1 MTVVLEPT
9 LPTKGQTIEN
19 EVKFGKFMR
28 ARIALIVLALCLSTM
43 PTSHA
48 GSPENLEN
56 VGPVFGGVYVDA
68 NVSGNSSYNLS
79 DLPAI
84 VEDYTATWCTN
95 CIAVENAL
103 KDIESQHQMQTYH
116 FHRFIG
122 ENEDPLGS
130 QEGDDRW
137 IERYDQRLPPTAIFN
152 GTIRQIGSVPDGD
165 SLQDDYNLNLANSLN
180 LGIGSS
186 TLGWVVSNNSNPIV
200 TWNLVV
206 DMANF
211 PDDSEIKSSL
221 WIVEKLAYFPDGGNE
236 EEYYNKSVRG
246 IIDLGNSTY
255 GTMEVTMPTAY
266 DGDDLQVHLIH
277 EVILPQAEEP
287 EEEPQVSEEDD
298 EDSLPSLGLVA
309 VIGITMFAAAI
320 VQRKQQ

>member
-1 MTVVLEPT
+1 M
-9 LPTKGQTIEN
+9 G
-19 EVKFGKFMR
+19 R
-28 ARIALIVLALCLSTM
+28 RILLITLALLLSPM
-43 PTSHA
+43 PSIQA
-48 GSPENLEN
+48 GSPQTLED
-56 VGPVFGGVYVDA
+56 VGAVFGGMYLDA
-68 NVSGNSSYNLS
+68 NESGNASSTLS

-95 CIAVENAL
+95 CISVEKAL
-103 KDIESQHQMQTYH
+103 KEIEAENSMQTYH

-122 ENEDPLGS
+122 ESEDPLGS

-137 IERYDQRLPPTAIFN
+137 IERYDQRIPPTAVFN

-165 SLQDDYNLNLANSLN
+165 SLQDDYNQNLENSLN

-186 TLGWVVSNNSNPIV
+186 SLGWAVSNGSNPVV

-211 PDDSEIKSSL
+211 PDGSQIESSL

-236 EEYYNKSVRG
+236 EEYYNNSVRG
-246 IIDLGNSTY
+246 IIGLGNATT
-255 GTMEVTMPTAY
+255 GTMEVTIPTAY
-266 DGDDLQVHLIH
+266 DGNDLQVHLIH
-277 EVILPQAEEP
+277 EVILPQAEES

-298 EDSLPSLGLVA
+298 EDSLPSIGLVA

-320 VQRKQQ
+320 VQRRQQ

>member
-1 MTVVLEPT
+1 
-9 LPTKGQTIEN
+9 
-19 EVKFGKFMR
+19 MR
-28 ARIALIVLALCLSTM
+28 ARVLLITLILFLSPMTN
-43 PTSHA
+43 SQA
-48 GSPENLEN
+48 GSPQTLEG
-56 VGPVFGGVYVDA
+56 VGAVFGGMHVDA
-68 NVSGNSSYNLS
+68 NSSGNATSTFSN
-79 DLPAI
+79 LPAI

-95 CIAVENAL
+95 CVSVEKAL
-103 KDIESQHQMQTYH
+103 KDIESENNMQTYH

-137 IERYDQRLPPTAIFN
+137 IERYDQRIPPTAVFN
-152 GTIRQIGSVPDGD
+152 GTIRQIGSVPDSE
-165 SLQDDYNLNLANSLN
+165 SLQDDYNQNLANPLD
-180 LGIGSS
+180 LGEGSS
-186 TLGWVVSNNSNPIV
+186 SLGWAVSNGSNPVV

-211 PDDSEIKSSL
+211 PEGSEIESSL

-246 IIDLGNSTY
+246 IVKLGSATT

-277 EVILPQAEEP
+277 EVILPQPEES
-287 EEEPQVSEEDD
+287 EEEPQVSDD
-298 EDSLPSLGLVA
+298 DDSLPSIGLVA
-309 VIGITMFAAAI
+309 IIGITMFAAAI

>member
-1 MTVVLEPT
+1 
-9 LPTKGQTIEN
+9 
-19 EVKFGKFMR
+19 MR
-28 ARIALIVLALCLSTM
+28 ARILLIALALLLSPM
-43 PTSHA
+43 PSTQA
-48 GSPENLEN
+48 GSPETLED
-56 VGPVFGGVYVDA
+56 VGAVFGGIHVDA
-68 NVSGNSSYNLS
+68 NVSGNATSTLS

-95 CIAVENAL
+95 CISVEKAL
-103 KDIESQHQMQTYH
+103 KEIEAENNMQTYH

-122 ENEDPLGS
+122 ESEDPLGS

-152 GTIRQIGSVPDGD
+152 GTIRQIGSVPDGE
-165 SLQDDYNLNLANSLN
+165 SLQDDYNQNLANSLD
-180 LGIGSS
+180 LGTGSS
-186 TLGWVVSNNSNPIV
+186 SLGWAVSNGSNPVV

-211 PDDSEIKSSL
+211 PEGSEIVSSL

-236 EEYYNKSVRG
+236 EEYYNKSVRA
-246 IIDLGNSTY
+246 IVDLGNATT

-287 EEEPQVSEEDD
+287 VEEPQVTEDED
-298 EDSLPSLGLVA
+298 EDSLPSLGLVG

>member
-1 MTVVLEPT
+1 
-9 LPTKGQTIEN
+9 
-19 EVKFGKFMR
+19 MR
-28 ARIALIVLALCLSTM
+28 ARIILITLALLLSPM
-43 PTSHA
+43 PSSQA
-48 GSPENLEN
+48 GSPETLEN
-56 VGPVFGGVYVDA
+56 VGAVFGGMHVNA
-68 NVSGNSSYNLS
+68 NASGNATSTLS

-95 CIAVENAL
+95 CISVEKAL
-103 KDIESQHQMQTYH
+103 KDIEDENNMQTYH
-116 FHRFIG
+116 FHRYIG
-122 ENEDPLGS
+122 ENEDPLGT

-137 IERYDQRLPPTAIFN
+137 IERYDQRLPPTAVFN

-165 SLQDDYNLNLANSLN
+165 SLQDDYNQNLANSLD

-186 TLGWVVSNNSNPIV
+186 SLGWAVSNDSNPVV

-206 DMANF
+206 DIANF
-211 PDDSEIKSSL
+211 PEGSEIVSSL
-221 WIVEKLAYFPDGGNE
+221 WIVEKLAYFPDGGNG

-246 IIDLGNSTY
+246 IIELGNAST

-266 DGDDLQVHLIH
+266 DGDDLEVHLIH
-277 EVILPQAEEP
+277 EVILPQVEDP
-287 EEEPQVSEEDD
+287 EEEPQVTEEDDD

>member
-1 MTVVLEPT
+1 MA
-9 LPTKGQTIEN
+9 GC
-19 EVKFGKFMR
+19 MR
-28 ARIALIVLALCLSTM
+28 AQILLIALALLLSPM
-43 PTSHA
+43 PMTQA
-48 GSPENLEN
+48 GSPQTLED
-56 VGPVFGGVYVDA
+56 VGPVFGGMHVDA
-68 NVSGNSSYNLS
+68 NVSGNATSTLF

-95 CIAVENAL
+95 CISVEKAL
-103 KDIESQHQMQTYH
+103 KEIEAENSMQTYH

-122 ENEDPLGS
+122 ESEDPLGS

-137 IERYDQRLPPTAIFN
+137 IERYDQRLPPTAVFN

-165 SLQDDYNLNLANSLN
+165 SLQDDYNQNLANALD
-180 LGIGSS
+180 LGVGSS
-186 TLGWVVSNNSNPIV
+186 TLGWAVSNGSNPVV
-200 TWNLVV
+200 TWNLVI

-211 PDDSEIKSSL
+211 PEGSEIESSL

-246 IIDLGNSTY
+246 IIELGNATT

-277 EVILPQAEEP
+277 EVILPQAEEL
-287 EEEPQVSEEDD
+287 EEEPQVSEEGDD
-298 EDSLPSLGLVA
+298 DSLPSIGLV
-309 VIGITMFAAAI
+309 VVVGITMFAAVI

>member
-1 MTVVLEPT
+1 
-9 LPTKGQTIEN
+9 
-19 EVKFGKFMR
+19 MR
-28 ARIALIVLALCLSTM
+28 ARILLITLALLLSPM
-43 PTSHA
+43 PSTQA
-48 GSPENLEN
+48 GSPQTLED
-56 VGPVFGGVYVDA
+56 VGAVFGGMYLDA
-68 NVSGNSSYNLS
+68 NESGNASSTLS

-95 CIAVENAL
+95 CISVEKAL
-103 KDIESQHQMQTYH
+103 KEIEAENSMQTYH

-122 ENEDPLGS
+122 ESEDPLGS

-137 IERYDQRLPPTAIFN
+137 IERYDQRIPPTAVFN

-165 SLQDDYNLNLANSLN
+165 SLQDDYNQNLENSLN

-186 TLGWVVSNNSNPIV
+186 SLGWAVSNGSNPVV

-211 PDDSEIKSSL
+211 PDGSQIESSL

-236 EEYYNKSVRG
+236 EEYYNNSVRG
-246 IIDLGNSTY
+246 IIGLGNATT
-255 GTMEVTMPTAY
+255 GTMEVTIPTAY
-266 DGDDLQVHLIH
+266 DGNDLQVHLIH
-277 EVILPQAEEP
+277 EVILPQAEES

-298 EDSLPSLGLVA
+298 EDSLPSIGLVA

-320 VQRKQQ
+320 VQRMQQ

>member
-1 MTVVLEPT
+1 
-9 LPTKGQTIEN
+9 
-19 EVKFGKFMR
+19 MR
-28 ARIALIVLALCLSTM
+28 ARILLITLALLLSPM
-43 PTSHA
+43 PSTQA
-48 GSPENLEN
+48 GSPQTLED
-56 VGPVFGGVYVDA
+56 VGAVFGGMYLDA
-68 NVSGNSSYNLS
+68 NESGNASSTLS

-95 CIAVENAL
+95 CISVEKAL
-103 KDIESQHQMQTYH
+103 KEIEAENSMQTYH

-122 ENEDPLGS
+122 ESEDPLGS

-137 IERYDQRLPPTAIFN
+137 IERYDQRIPPTAVFN

-165 SLQDDYNLNLANSLN
+165 SLQDDYNQNLENSLN

-186 TLGWVVSNNSNPIV
+186 SLGWAVSNGSNPVV

-211 PDDSEIKSSL
+211 PDGSQIESSL

-236 EEYYNKSVRG
+236 EEYYNNSVRG
-246 IIDLGNSTY
+246 IIGLGNATT
-255 GTMEVTMPTAY
+255 GTMEVTIPTAY
-266 DGDDLQVHLIH
+266 DGNDLQVHLIH
-277 EVILPQAEEP
+277 EVILPQAEES

-298 EDSLPSLGLVA
+298 EDSLPSIGLVA

-320 VQRKQQ
+320 VQRRQQ

>member
-1 MTVVLEPT
+1 
-9 LPTKGQTIEN
+9 
-19 EVKFGKFMR
+19 MR
-28 ARIALIVLALCLSTM
+28 ARILLVTLALLLSPM
-43 PTSHA
+43 PTTQA
-48 GSPENLEN
+48 GSPQTLED
-56 VGPVFGGVYVDA
+56 VGAVFGGMHVDA
-68 NVSGNSSYNLS
+68 NASGNATSTLS

-95 CIAVENAL
+95 CISVEKAL
-103 KDIESQHQMQTYH
+103 KEIEAENSMQTYH

-122 ENEDPLGS
+122 ESEDPLGS

-137 IERYDQRLPPTAIFN
+137 IERYDQRLPPTAVFN

-165 SLQDDYNLNLANSLN
+165 SLQDDYNQNLANSLD
-180 LGIGSS
+180 LGTGSS
-186 TLGWVVSNNSNPIV
+186 SLGWAVTNGSNPVV

-211 PDDSEIKSSL
+211 PEGSEIVSSL
-221 WIVEKLAYFPDGGNE
+221 WIVEKLAYFPDGGNG
-236 EEYYNKSVRG
+236 EEYYNKSVRA
-246 IIDLGNSTY
+246 IVDLGNATT
-255 GTMEVTMPTAY
+255 GAMEVTMPTAY

-287 EEEPQVSEEDD
+287 VEEPQVNEEDDD

>member
-1 MTVVLEPT
+1 
-9 LPTKGQTIEN
+9 
-19 EVKFGKFMR
+19 MR
-28 ARIALIVLALCLSTM
+28 ARILLITLALLLSPM
-43 PTSHA
+43 PSTQA
-48 GSPENLEN
+48 GSPQTLED
-56 VGPVFGGVYVDA
+56 VGAVFGGMYLDA
-68 NVSGNSSYNLS
+68 NESGNASSTLS

-95 CIAVENAL
+95 CISVEKAL
-103 KDIESQHQMQTYH
+103 KEIEAENSMQTYH

-122 ENEDPLGS
+122 ESEDPLGS

-137 IERYDQRLPPTAIFN
+137 IERYDQRIPPTAVFN

-165 SLQDDYNLNLANSLN
+165 SLQDDYNQNLENSLN

-186 TLGWVVSNNSNPIV
+186 SLGWAVSNGSNPVV

-211 PDDSEIKSSL
+211 PDGSQIESSL

-236 EEYYNKSVRG
+236 EEYYNNSVRG
-246 IIDLGNSTY
+246 IIELGNATT
-255 GTMEVTMPTAY
+255 GTMEVTIPTAY
-266 DGDDLQVHLIH
+266 DGNDLQVHLIH
-277 EVILPQAEEP
+277 EVILPQAEES

-298 EDSLPSLGLVA
+298 EDSLPSIGLVA

-320 VQRKQQ
+320 VQRRQQ

>member
-1 MTVVLEPT
+1 
-9 LPTKGQTIEN
+9 
-19 EVKFGKFMR
+19 MR
-28 ARIALIVLALCLSTM
+28 ARILLITLALLLSPM
-43 PTSHA
+43 PNTQA
-48 GSPENLEN
+48 GSPQTLQD
-56 VGPVFGGVYVDA
+56 VGAVFGGMYLDA
-68 NVSGNSSYNLS
+68 NESGNASSTLS

-95 CIAVENAL
+95 CISVEKAL
-103 KDIESQHQMQTYH
+103 KEIEAENSMQTYH

-122 ENEDPLGS
+122 ESEDPLGS

-137 IERYDQRLPPTAIFN
+137 IERYDQRIPPTAVFN

-165 SLQDDYNLNLANSLN
+165 SLQDDYNQNLENSLN

-186 TLGWVVSNNSNPIV
+186 SLGWAVSNGSNPVV

-211 PDDSEIKSSL
+211 PDGSQIESSL

-236 EEYYNKSVRG
+236 EEYYNNSVRG
-246 IIDLGNSTY
+246 IIELGNATT
-255 GTMEVTMPTAY
+255 GTMEVTIPTAY
-266 DGDDLQVHLIH
+266 DGNDLQVHLIH
-277 EVILPQAEEP
+277 EVILPQAEES

-298 EDSLPSLGLVA
+298 EDSLPSIGLVA

-320 VQRKQQ
+320 VQRRQQ

>member
-1 MTVVLEPT
+1 
-9 LPTKGQTIEN
+9 
-19 EVKFGKFMR
+19 MR
-28 ARIALIVLALCLSTM
+28 ARILLITLALLLSPM
-43 PTSHA
+43 PSTQA
-48 GSPENLEN
+48 GSPQTLED
-56 VGPVFGGVYVDA
+56 VGAVFGGMYLDA
-68 NVSGNSSYNLS
+68 NESGNASSTLS

-95 CIAVENAL
+95 CISVEKAL
-103 KDIESQHQMQTYH
+103 KEIEAENSMQTYH

-122 ENEDPLGS
+122 ESEDPLGS

-137 IERYDQRLPPTAIFN
+137 IERYDQRIPPTAVFN

-165 SLQDDYNLNLANSLN
+165 SLQDDYNQNLANALD
-180 LGIGSS
+180 LGVGSS
-186 TLGWVVSNNSNPIV
+186 TLGWAVSNGSNPVV
-200 TWNLVV
+200 TWNLVI

-211 PDDSEIKSSL
+211 PEGSEIESSL

-246 IIDLGNSTY
+246 IIELGNATT

-266 DGDDLQVHLIH
+266 DGNDLQVHLIH
-277 EVILPQAEEP
+277 ELILPQAEEL
-287 EEEPQVSEEDD
+287 EEEPQVSEEGDD
-298 EDSLPSLGLVA
+298 DSLPSIGLVA
-309 VIGITMFAAAI
+309 VVGITMFAAVI

>member
-1 MTVVLEPT
+1 
-9 LPTKGQTIEN
+9 
-19 EVKFGKFMR
+19 MR
-28 ARIALIVLALCLSTM
+28 AQILLIALALLLSPM
-43 PTSHA
+43 PMTQA
-48 GSPENLEN
+48 GSPQTLED
-56 VGPVFGGVYVDA
+56 VGPVFGGMHVDA
-68 NVSGNSSYNLS
+68 NVSGNATSTLS

-95 CIAVENAL
+95 CVSVEKAL
-103 KDIESQHQMQTYH
+103 KEIGAENSMQTYH

-122 ENEDPLGS
+122 ESEDPLGS

-137 IERYDQRLPPTAIFN
+137 IERYDQRLPPTAVFN

-165 SLQDDYNLNLANSLN
+165 SLQDDYNQNLANALD
-180 LGIGSS
+180 LGVGSS
-186 TLGWVVSNNSNPIV
+186 TLGWAFSNGSNPVV

-211 PDDSEIKSSL
+211 PEGSEIESSL

-236 EEYYNKSVRG
+236 EEYYNNSVRG
-246 IIDLGNSTY
+246 IIELGKATS

-266 DGDDLQVHLIH
+266 DGDDLEVHLIH
-277 EVILPQAEEP
+277 EVILPQAEES

-298 EDSLPSLGLVA
+298 NDSLPSIGLVA
-309 VIGITMFAAAI
+309 VVGITMFAAVI

>member
-1 MTVVLEPT
+1 
-9 LPTKGQTIEN
+9 
-19 EVKFGKFMR
+19 MR
-28 ARIALIVLALCLSTM
+28 ARILLIALALLLSPM
-43 PTSHA
+43 PSTQA
-48 GSPENLEN
+48 GSPETLED
-56 VGPVFGGVYVDA
+56 VGAVFGGIHVDA
-68 NVSGNSSYNLS
+68 NVSGNATSTLS

-95 CIAVENAL
+95 CISVEKAL
-103 KDIESQHQMQTYH
+103 KEIEAENNMQTYH

-122 ENEDPLGS
+122 ESEDPLGS

-152 GTIRQIGSVPDGD
+152 GTIRQIGSVPDGE
-165 SLQDDYNLNLANSLN
+165 SLQDDYNQNLANSLD
-180 LGIGSS
+180 LGTGSS
-186 TLGWVVSNNSNPIV
+186 SLGWAVSNGSNPVV

-211 PDDSEIKSSL
+211 PEGSEIVSSL

-236 EEYYNKSVRG
+236 EEYYNKSVRA
-246 IIDLGNSTY
+246 IVDLGNATT

-287 EEEPQVSEEDD
+287 VEEPQVTEEDDD
-298 EDSLPSLGLVA
+298 EDSLPSLGLIA

-320 VQRKQQ
+320 VQRKQR

>member
-1 MTVVLEPT
+1 
-9 LPTKGQTIEN
+9 
-19 EVKFGKFMR
+19 MR
-28 ARIALIVLALCLSTM
+28 ARILLIALALLLSPM
-43 PTSHA
+43 PTTHA
-48 GSPENLEN
+48 GSPQTLED
-56 VGPVFGGVYVDA
+56 VGAVFGGMYLDA
-68 NVSGNSSYNLS
+68 NESGNASSTLS

-95 CIAVENAL
+95 CISVEKAL
-103 KDIESQHQMQTYH
+103 KEIEAENSMQTYH

-122 ENEDPLGS
+122 ESEDPLGS

-137 IERYDQRLPPTAIFN
+137 IERYDQRIPPTAVFN

-165 SLQDDYNLNLANSLN
+165 SLQDDYNQNLENSLN

-186 TLGWVVSNNSNPIV
+186 SLGWAVSNGSNPVV

-211 PDDSEIKSSL
+211 PDGSQIESSL

-236 EEYYNKSVRG
+236 EEYYNNSVRG
-246 IIDLGNSTY
+246 IIELGNATT

-266 DGDDLQVHLIH
+266 DGNDLQVHLIH
-277 EVILPQAEEP
+277 EVILPQAEES
-287 EEEPQVSEEDD
+287 EEKPQVSEEDD
-298 EDSLPSLGLVA
+298 EDSLPSIGLVA
-309 VIGITMFAAAI
+309 VVGITMIAAAI

>member
-1 MTVVLEPT
+1 
-9 LPTKGQTIEN
+9 
-19 EVKFGKFMR
+19 
-28 ARIALIVLALCLSTM
+28 
-43 PTSHA
+43 
-48 GSPENLEN
+48 
-56 VGPVFGGVYVDA
+56 
-68 NVSGNSSYNLS
+68 
-79 DLPAI
+79 
-84 VEDYTATWCTN
+84 
-95 CIAVENAL
+95 
-103 KDIESQHQMQTYH
+103 MQTYH

-122 ENEDPLGS
+122 ESEDPLGS

-137 IERYDQRLPPTAIFN
+137 IERYDQRLPPTAVFN

-165 SLQDDYNLNLANSLN
+165 SLQDDYNQNLANSLD
-180 LGIGSS
+180 LGTGSS
-186 TLGWVVSNNSNPIV
+186 SLGWAVSNGSNPVV

-211 PDDSEIKSSL
+211 PEGSEIVSSL

-236 EEYYNKSVRG
+236 EEYYNKSVRA
-246 IIDLGNSTY
+246 IVDLGNTTT

-287 EEEPQVSEEDD
+287 VEEPQVTEDDD

>member
-1 MTVVLEPT
+1 
-9 LPTKGQTIEN
+9 
-19 EVKFGKFMR
+19 MR
-28 ARIALIVLALCLSTM
+28 ARILLIALALLLSPM
-43 PTSHA
+43 PTTQA
-48 GSPENLEN
+48 GSPQTLED
-56 VGPVFGGVYVDA
+56 VGAVFGGMYLDA
-68 NVSGNSSYNLS
+68 NESGNASSTLS

-95 CIAVENAL
+95 CISVEKAL
-103 KDIESQHQMQTYH
+103 KEIEAENSMQTYH

-122 ENEDPLGS
+122 ESEDPLGS

-137 IERYDQRLPPTAIFN
+137 IERYDQRIPPTAVFN

-165 SLQDDYNLNLANSLN
+165 SLQDDYNQNLENSLN

-186 TLGWVVSNNSNPIV
+186 SLGWAVSNGSNPVV

-211 PDDSEIKSSL
+211 PDGSQIESSL

-236 EEYYNKSVRG
+236 EEYYNNSVRG
-246 IIDLGNSTY
+246 IIELGNATT
-255 GTMEVTMPTAY
+255 GTMEVTIPTAY
-266 DGDDLQVHLIH
+266 DGNDLQVHLIH
-277 EVILPQAEEP
+277 EVILPQAEES

-298 EDSLPSLGLVA
+298 EDSLPSIGLVA

-320 VQRKQQ
+320 VQRRQQ

>member
-1 MTVVLEPT
+1 LVLLISIIPT
-9 LPTKGQTIEN
+9 TN
-19 EVKFGKFMR
+19 
-28 ARIALIVLALCLSTM
+28 
-43 PTSHA
+43 A
-48 GSPENLEN
+48 GSPEELDD
-56 VGPVFGGVYVDA
+56 VGSVFGGVYLDA
-68 NVSGNSSYNLS
+68 NVSGNATSSLS
-79 DLPAI
+79 ELPAI

-95 CIAVENAL
+95 CIDVEHAL
-103 KDIESQHQMQTYH
+103 DDISDENHMQTYH

-122 ENEDPLGS
+122 ESEDPLGS

-137 IERYDQRLPPTAIFN
+137 IERYEQRLPPTAVFN

-165 SLQDDYNLNLANSLN
+165 SLQDDYNQNLANPLD

-186 TLGWVVSNNSNPIV
+186 TLGWAVSNGSNPVV
-200 TWNLVV
+200 TWNLIV
-206 DMANF
+206 DMADF
-211 PDDSEIKSSL
+211 PEGSEIVSSL

-246 IIDLGNSTY
+246 IIELGNATT

-277 EVILPQAEEP
+277 EVILPDPVASTP
-287 EEEPQVSEEDD
+287 NDPVDDSEDD
-298 EDSLPSLGLVA
+298 EDSILPSLGVVA
-309 VIGITMFAAAI
+309 VLAITIIAAVI